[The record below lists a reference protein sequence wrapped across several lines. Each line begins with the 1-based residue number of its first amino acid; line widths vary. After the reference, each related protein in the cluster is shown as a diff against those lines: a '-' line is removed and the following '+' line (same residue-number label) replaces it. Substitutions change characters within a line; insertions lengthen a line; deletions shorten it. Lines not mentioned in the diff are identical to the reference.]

1 MQAGPTIIVLA
12 NERASR
18 VLVWRKGGQAIEDL
32 AEFCE
37 SADFFE
43 HTDPQPA
50 DLCKKS
56 GRVMLKARTKK
67 QEELLTVFL
76 RRVAT
81 QVDLAVSRNAAARV
95 VLLAPPLVLGR
106 LRDLLTAS
114 TRMKLV
120 RELTKD
126 LVEAPVA
133 AIQGLLQGVEPQ
145 A

>member
-1 MQAGPTIIVLA
+1 MHADPTIIALA
-12 NERASR
+12 NEHSSR
-18 VLVWRKGGQAIEDL
+18 VLLWRKETGAIEDL

-37 SADFFE
+37 SSDFFE

-50 DLCKKS
+50 DLCKRS

-67 QEELLTVFL
+67 QDELLTVFL
-76 RRVAT
+76 RRVAA
-81 QVDLAVSRNAAARV
+81 QVDLAVSRHRAGAL

-120 RELTKD
+120 REETEDMIDARPSDIEEVLRG
-126 LVEAPVA
+126 VAP
-133 AIQGLLQGVEPQ
+133 
-145 A
+145 

>member
-1 MQAGPTIIVLA
+1 MGADATIIVLA
-12 NERASR
+12 NEHSSR
-18 VLVWRKGGQAIEDL
+18 VLLWQKAKGTIEDL

-50 DLCKKS
+50 DLCKRS

-76 RRVAT
+76 RRVAA
-81 QVDLAVSRNAAARV
+81 QVDLAVSQHQAGAL

-120 RELTKD
+120 CEVTED
-126 LVEAPVA
+126 LIDASASDIE
-133 AIQGLLQGVEPQ
+133 GVLKGFGPSV
-145 A
+145 